1 MTGVFQYCHYYDTH
15 SAQQATTT
23 SKATHR
29 PSPNL
34 GLSLSYSY
42 IVTVRLA
49 FMCNV
54 RNGSRS
60 RKNLLQKLGIAY
72 TSRSFD

>member
-1 MTGVFQYCHYYDTH
+1 MVNEILQIAYSTVLAGHI
-15 SAQQATTT
+15 TT